1 MKIILGTHAYTK
13 RKKRI
18 NGTLSLQDDRHT
30 GIIMAH
36 RYNYYT
42 IPFFLATLRKFSS
55 LMRKKKSSFHKKIE
69 KSFFKFHQYKKLTQ
83 I

>member
-55 LMRKKKSSFHKKIE
+55 LMRKKKAPFIKNRKELFQISSI
-69 KSFFKFHQYKKLTQ
+69 
-83 I
+83 

>member
-30 GIIMAH
+30 GIIIKLYLFYCYITEIFFPHEEGKKA
-36 RYNYYT
+36 
-42 IPFFLATLRKFSS
+42 PFI
-55 LMRKKKSSFHKKIE
+55 KKIE